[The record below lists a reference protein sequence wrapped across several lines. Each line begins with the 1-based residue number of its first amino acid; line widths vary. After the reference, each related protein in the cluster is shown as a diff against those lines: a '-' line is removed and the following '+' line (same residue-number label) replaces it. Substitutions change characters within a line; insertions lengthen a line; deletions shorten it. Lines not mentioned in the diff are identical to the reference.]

1 MEKPVKE
8 KTVTTDENI
17 EKVRKLVEGNIGMSL
32 NQMSVETG
40 LPKTTVWTILWK
52 SLNFYPYRRLN
63 YNKWLLGQPENFAEF
78 VIWTVAHLS

>member
-1 MEKPVKE
+1 MKE

-17 EKVRKLVEGNIGMSL
+17 EKVRKLVEGNVGMSL

-52 SLNFYPYRRLN
+52 SLNFYPYRIHLTTELTHQHKKVRLN
-63 YNKWLLGQPENFAEF
+63 YNEGPCDFLC
-78 VIWTVAHLS
+78 